1 MGDRIY
7 NVFNISMLRS
17 LSPPRGFL
25 CRCNITR
32 GVLRFAQAQAEYTPV
47 CGLSSLRDFRGFRLR
62 LSEAKKPPS
71 TSIR

>member
-1 MGDRIY
+1 MCL
-7 NVFNISMLRS
+7 ISACLGLRRPLGAFS
-17 LSPPRGFL
+17 FVATLP
-25 CRCNITR
+25 
-32 GVLRFAQAQAEYTPV
+32 GVYTPV

>member
-1 MGDRIY
+1 MY
-7 NVFNISMLRS
+7 LISACLGLRRPLGAFS
-17 LSPPRGFL
+17 VVATLP
-25 CRCNITR
+25 